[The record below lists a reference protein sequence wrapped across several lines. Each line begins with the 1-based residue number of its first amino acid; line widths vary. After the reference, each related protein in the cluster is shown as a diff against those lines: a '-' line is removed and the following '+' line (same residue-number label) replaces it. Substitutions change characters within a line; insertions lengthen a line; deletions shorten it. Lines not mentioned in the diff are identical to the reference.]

1 MSNDHKILKSDNEII
16 SRVRLFSAIEGGSTF
31 WSREIESKGA
41 EQVLNCALEGGYDP
55 IKYARTIEKI
65 EKSNADQLLQS
76 ICDAGAI
83 FLIPTDPTW
92 PQSLQDLATP
102 PIALVTKGDPALLS
116 RNSLAI
122 VGSRNPTQYG
132 LRIAQ
137 DFAAGFVDREW
148 SIISGGAYGIDAA
161 AHKGALVAE
170 GITVAVIATG
180 IDINYPAGHARL
192 FSEIAELGCL
202 VSEVPPGTSA
212 VPARFLARNR
222 IIAALSNATL
232 VVEAAFRS
240 GSLRTARDAAEL
252 MRPVMAIP
260 GPITSPVSEGCHR
273 LIGERAA
280 EIVTSVAD
288 AVEFLSPM

>member
-1 MSNDHKILKSDNEII
+1 MSELIA
-16 SRVRLFSAIEGGSTF
+16 RARLFNAIEGGSTF
-31 WSREIESKGA
+31 WAREIFENGA
-41 EQVLNCALEGGYDP
+41 TYVLERALNGGYDP
-55 IKYARTIEKI
+55 VKYARTIEKLN
-65 EKSNADQLLQS
+65 SSSADQLLQS
-76 ICDAGAI
+76 ISDSGATFLTPADA
-83 FLIPTDPTW
+83 TW
-92 PQSLQDLATP
+92 PQSVNDLAAP
-102 PIALVTKGDPALLS
+102 PIALVVKGDPAFLTGG
-116 RNSLAI
+116 SLAI
-122 VGSRNPTQYG
+122 VGTRNPTQYG
-132 LRIAQ
+132 VRTAQ

-148 SIISGGAYGIDAA
+148 TIISGGAYGIDAA

-170 GITVAVIATG
+170 GVTIAVMAAG
-180 IDINYPAGHARL
+180 IDINYPAGNARL
-192 FSEIAELGCL
+192 FAEIAELGCL
-202 VSEVPPGTSA
+202 VSEVAPGSPA
-212 VPARFLARNR
+212 IPARFLTRNR
-222 IIAALSNATL
+222 LIAALSNATL